1 MNVKEYILNDITAL
15 TLKSS
20 VKNAIDIC
28 KRLPITHVPIVEND
42 KLIGCLSETD
52 FQIIEDET
60 STISEYSHLIDFFY
74 ADENTAVSVLEGMQ
88 AYIGNQLTYAK
99 GADVSLGEIKF
110 VSEVNINTTDKS
122 EFPQAVAVAKTADV
136 VVMVLGEIGYQS
148 GEGRSR
154 TELGLPGVQQE
165 LLEAIYKVN
174 KNIVLVLNNGR
185 PLVIP
190 WADAHI
196 PAIVEAWHLGTQS
209 GNAIAQVLYGDYN
222 PSGKLPMTFP
232 RNVGQVPIY
241 YNYKNTGRPTMSEPE
256 SVFWS
261 HYSDEKNTPLYPF
274 GYGLSYSKFEYSNL
288 KLSANSLS
296 KNGEIKVSFTLKNT
310 GKVAGKEVAQL
321 YIRDLVASSTRP
333 VRELKGFE
341 MVELQP
347 NESKEVTFTINE
359 KKLEFFTANSKWETE
374 PGDFKVFIG
383 GSSITTLESSFQ
395 FIN

>member
-1 MNVKEYILNDITAL
+1 
-15 TLKSS
+15 
-20 VKNAIDIC
+20 
-28 KRLPITHVPIVEND
+28 
-42 KLIGCLSETD
+42 
-52 FQIIEDET
+52 
-60 STISEYSHLIDFFY
+60 
-74 ADENTAVSVLEGMQ
+74 
-88 AYIGNQLTYAK
+88 
-99 GADVSLGEIKF
+99 
-110 VSEVNINTTDKS
+110 
-122 EFPQAVAVAKTADV
+122 
-136 VVMVLGEIGYQS
+136 
-148 GEGRSR
+148 
-154 TELGLPGVQQE
+154 
-165 LLEAIYKVN
+165 
-174 KNIVLVLNNGR
+174 
-185 PLVIP
+185 
-190 WADAHI
+190 
-196 PAIVEAWHLGTQS
+196 
-209 GNAIAQVLYGDYN
+209 
-222 PSGKLPMTFP
+222 MTFP

-288 KLSANSLS
+288 KLSENSFS

-359 KKLEFFTANSKWETE
+359 KTLEFFTANSKWETE
-374 PGDFKVFIG
+374 AGDFKVFIG
-383 GSSITTLESSFQ
+383 GSSITILEGSFQ